1 MHYRPDID
9 GLRAVAVLSVIFYHA
24 GIVFFSGGFIGV
36 DVFFVLSGYLITALM
51 LKDMSVGRFS
61 LLHFYERRARRILPA
76 LIVVALACIPFAWV
90 LMVPAQFIDF
100 SQSLIAV
107 ATFSSNILFLRESGY
122 FEGAAELKP
131 LLHTWSLA
139 VEEQF
144 YLLFPLLLMAL
155 WRFGRSRVVQ
165 VLIAI
170 LLLSLAWS
178 EWGWRHLPDANF
190 YLLPSRAWEL
200 LAGSLCAFVLQGGPA
215 RARNLPAAA
224 GLGMILLAV
233 FLYDTSTP
241 VPSLYML
248 LPVGG
253 TCLVILFAGPGT
265 WVAALL
271 STRIMVAIGL
281 ISYSAYLW
289 HQPLFVFARLQLWI
303 PPTPVAMLG
312 LSAVSLALGWL
323 SWRYVEQP
331 FRGNRPLLPTRP
343 QVFTTSALASAVIL
357 GAGFVGYLAN
367 GFPTRLPA
375 GYEIRQER
383 LAELR
388 AVRHADIRSGV
399 CNFNRKGPHQTLE
412 DFLGHWDCAPEEQ
425 GARAPRLI
433 VVGDSHAADISSAL
447 TLNGIDHIQ
456 ITSSACPLLLDKA
469 GVPPNCEVIR
479 RLLDKHLRPDD
490 WVILANKFQPHEV
503 TESYIRNVVEEWA
516 PRSART
522 LLLAPRFEFPSFENA
537 FLMQGAARLDNLQ
550 PETETWQDFTET
562 VAKLE
567 VPETIRLI
575 DTTSLL
581 CADLAQCSPVKD
593 GQLMY
598 VDGHHFSGEAARQVG
613 ASLARKLQAEGW

>member
-1 MHYRPDID
+1 MHYRPDVD

-24 GIVFFSGGFIGV
+24 GIVVFSGGFIGV
-36 DVFFVLSGYLITALM
+36 DVFFVLSGYLITSLM
-51 LKDMSVGRFS
+51 LKDMSAGRFS

-76 LIVVALACIPFAWV
+76 LIVVALVCLPFAWV
-90 LMVPAQFIDF
+90 LMVPAQFVDF
-100 SQSLIAV
+100 SQSLVAV
-107 ATFSSNILFLRESGY
+107 ATFSSNILFLLESGY
-122 FEGAAELKP
+122 FEGSAELKP

-215 RARNLPAAA
+215 RARTLPAAA

-271 STRIMVAIGL
+271 STRALVGIGL

-312 LSAVSLALGWL
+312 LSAVSLVLGWI

-331 FRGNRPLLPTRP
+331 FRRAGPLLATRP
-343 QVFTTSALASAVIL
+343 QVFTASALTSALILAVGL
-357 GAGFVGYLAN
+357 VGHFAN
-367 GFPTRLPA
+367 GFPNRLPA

-399 CNFNRKGPHQTLE
+399 CNFNRKGPHRTLE

-469 GVPPNCEVIR
+469 GLPPNCAAVR
-479 RLLDKHLRPDD
+479 TLLDKHLRADD
-490 WVILANKFQPHEV
+490 WVILANQFQRDEA
-503 TESYIRNVVEEWA
+503 TQSYIRNVMQEWA
-516 PRSART
+516 PRSAKT
-522 LLLAPRFEFPSFENA
+522 LLLAPRFEFPRFENA
-537 FLMQGAARLDNLQ
+537 FLMQGPERLHNLP
-550 PETETWQDFTET
+550 PETTVWQDFTEA
-562 VAKLE
+562 VATLD
-567 VPETIRLI
+567 VPKTMRVI
-575 DTTSLL
+575 DTVSLL
-581 CADLAQCSPVKD
+581 CSDLAHCTAVKD

-598 VDGHHFSGEAARQVG
+598 VDSHHFSGQAARQVG
-613 ASLARKLQAEGW
+613 AGLAQHLQAEGW

>member
-1 MHYRPDID
+1 MHHRPEVD

-51 LKDMSVGRFS
+51 LKDMSAGRFS

-76 LIVVALACIPFAWV
+76 LIVVALVCLPFAWV
-90 LMVPAQFIDF
+90 LMVPAQFVDF
-100 SQSLIAV
+100 SQSLVAV

-144 YLLFPLLLMAL
+144 YLFFPLLLMAL
-155 WRFGRSRVVQ
+155 WRFGRARVVQ

-170 LLLSLAWS
+170 VLLSLAWS

-200 LAGSLCAFVLQGGPA
+200 LAGSLCAFVLQGGPG
-215 RARNLPAAA
+215 RARNLPAAT

-248 LPVGG
+248 VPVVG

-271 STRIMVAIGL
+271 STKGLVGIGL

-303 PPTPVAMLG
+303 PLTPAAMPG
-312 LSAVSLALGWL
+312 LSVVSLALGWV

-331 FRGNRPLLPTRP
+331 FRGNRPLLATRP
-343 QVFTTSALASAVIL
+343 QVFITSALASVVIFSV
-357 GAGFVGYLAN
+357 GFAGYLAN
-367 GFPTRLPA
+367 GFPTRLPS
-375 GYEIRQER
+375 GYELRQER

-388 AVRHADIRSGV
+388 AVRHADIRSGT

-412 DFLGHWDCAPEEQ
+412 EFLTHWDCMPEDD
-425 GARAPRLI
+425 AHTAPRLV
-433 VVGDSHAADISSAL
+433 VVGDSHAADIASAL
-447 TLNGIDHIQ
+447 SLNGVEHIQ
-456 ITSSACPLLLDKA
+456 ITSAACPLLLDKKEL
-469 GVPPNCEVIR
+469 PPNCAVVR
-479 RLLDKHLRPDD
+479 TLLDKHLRADD
-490 WVILANKFQPHEV
+490 WVILANQFQRDEV
-503 TESYIRNVVEEWA
+503 TQSYIRNVMQEWA
-516 PRSART
+516 PRSAKT
-522 LLLAPRFEFPSFENA
+522 LLLAPRFEFPRFENA
-537 FLMQGAARLDNLQ
+537 FLMQGPERLRNLL
-550 PETETWQDFTET
+550 PETSVWQDFTEA
-562 VAKLE
+562 VATLD
-567 VPETIRLI
+567 VPKTLRVI
-575 DTTSLL
+575 DTVSLL
-581 CADLAQCSPVKD
+581 CSDLAHCAAVKD

-598 VDGHHFSGEAARQVG
+598 VDSHHFSGKAARQVG
-613 ASLARKLQAEGW
+613 ANLARQLQAEGW